1 MTYTYKQ
8 LHESDIPLLHGLLRV
23 FGAAFE
29 DVATY
34 QKVMPRSE
42 YLQVLLAKPTFIA
55 LVALDADG
63 LVVGGLT
70 AYVLEKFEQERSE
83 VYIYDLAVAEEHRRK
98 GIARNLITELKRI
111 AKEKG
116 AYIIYVQADPPDE
129 PAVKLYQ
136 SLGARED
143 VYHFDI
149 PVDAE

>member
-1 MTYTYKQ
+1 MAYTYKQ
-8 LHESDIPLLHGLLRV
+8 LHETDVPLLHELLRV

-29 DVATY
+29 GVATY
-34 QKVMPRSE
+34 QKAIPRSE
-42 YLQVLLAKPTFIA
+42 YLQALLAKPTFIA

-63 LVVGGLT
+63 LVVGGLA

-136 SLGARED
+136 SLGTRED

-149 PVDAE
+149 SVDAE